1 MPLRANAQRAVP
13 QRTNAQRAVPQR
25 ANATTGCAAKK
36 SLLEPVEVA

>member
-13 QRTNAQRAVPQR
+13 QR
-25 ANATTGCAAKK
+25 ANAATGFAAKK